1 MCPRCG
7 NKLRKESYYTP
18 SGWVD
23 SMYCVICSYTWDPV
37 IEENKRQHP
46 AKRDITGRQLLNH
59 IRQPNKGV

>member
-1 MCPRCG
+1 MCPKCG
-7 NKLRKESYYTP
+7 SRLGFEAYYTP

-23 SMYCVICSYTWDPV
+23 SLHCKICSFTWDPV

-46 AKRDITGRQLLNH
+46 AKLDSSGRQLLNH